1 MRKICLSRW
10 GCPAGLI
17 RLAGAM
23 RAVAISLGVFL
34 CAIAAMPA
42 DAQDFVTVRINPG
55 YPIPSASAEFVSLS
69 VTRVPAAVPG
79 SPQDADQ
86 YFKAVGDQIREG
98 KVPAKWSAVMVDAP
112 SINVDIRIS
121 GATYAYASTYGS
133 QGLVLG
139 ANASADDKRVAGAM
153 QKILALTIEHAK
165 GRFIKP

>member
-1 MRKICLSRW
+1 MRKIYLSRR

-23 RAVAISLGVFL
+23 RAVVASLGVVL
-34 CAIAAMPA
+34 CVMAAQPVY
-42 DAQDFVTVRINPG
+42 AQDSVTVKMNPG
-55 YPIPSASAEFVSLS
+55 YPIPSASAEFFGLS

-79 SPQDADQ
+79 SPQDVDQ
-86 YFKAVGDQIREG
+86 YFKAVGDQICEG
-98 KVPAKWSAVMVDAP
+98 KVPAKWSAVVVDAP
-112 SINVDIRIS
+112 SISVDIRIS
-121 GATYAYASTYGS
+121 GATYAYASTYGP

-139 ANASADDKRVAGAM
+139 ANASADDKRVAAAI